1 MDVVGKSFHA
11 TETPFR
17 FFGRL
22 RRDGRTKGWENF
34 SASRLYPCTG
44 VDRNILA
51 RRSRDVFG
59 SIAKVESGELGI
71 SRWISEF
78 LGETLRAASSIPPAL
93 ILRDV
98 VNSNTSLDLP
108 SRLRTNTGI
117 ARGNLSHF
125 RLSTLDFVPFIDD
138 RV

>member
-1 MDVVGKSFHA
+1 
-11 TETPFR
+11 
-17 FFGRL
+17 
-22 RRDGRTKGWENF
+22 
-34 SASRLYPCTG
+34 

-78 LGETLRAASSIPPAL
+78 PGETFRAASSIPPAL

-98 VNSNTSLDLP
+98 VNSNISLDLP